1 MVGNDYPRGGLLLKS
16 SAYDVELNEASAT
29 NATSWFRSKEES
41 QEMLAL
47 VIDDS
52 KTTRMILR
60 RMLKELGFEVE
71 EAENGREALDLLE
84 SGFAPNIVLVDWN
97 MPVMD
102 GYQFVK
108 AVRSKPKFNKLVLMM
123 VTTETELDRL
133 IAALEVGIDEY
144 VMKPFTKEVI
154 EEKLEI
160 LGFARS

>member
-1 MVGNDYPRGGLLLKS
+1 
-16 SAYDVELNEASAT
+16 
-29 NATSWFRSKEES
+29 
-41 QEMLAL
+41 MLAL

-123 VTTETELDRL
+123 VTTETDLDRL
-133 IAALEVGIDEY
+133 TAALEAGIDEY

>member
-1 MVGNDYPRGGLLLKS
+1 
-16 SAYDVELNEASAT
+16 
-29 NATSWFRSKEES
+29 
-41 QEMLAL
+41 MLAL

-84 SGFAPNIVLVDWN
+84 SDFAPNIVLVDWN

>member
-1 MVGNDYPRGGLLLKS
+1 
-16 SAYDVELNEASAT
+16 
-29 NATSWFRSKEES
+29 
-41 QEMLAL
+41 MLAL

-71 EAENGREALDLLE
+71 EAENGQEALAQLE
-84 SGFAPNIVLVDWN
+84 SSPLPNVALVDWN
-97 MPVMD
+97 MPIMD

-108 AVRSKPKFNKLVLMM
+108 SVRSKAKFNKLLLMM

-133 IAALEVGIDEY
+133 TAAIEAGVDEY

-154 EEKLEI
+154 EEKFEI
-160 LGFARS
+160 LGLVRG

>member
-16 SAYDVELNEASAT
+16 SACDVELNEASAT

>member
-1 MVGNDYPRGGLLLKS
+1 
-16 SAYDVELNEASAT
+16 
-29 NATSWFRSKEES
+29 
-41 QEMLAL
+41 MLAL

-71 EAENGREALDLLE
+71 EAENGQEALAQLE
-84 SGFAPNIVLVDWN
+84 SNPLPNIALVDWN
-97 MPVMD
+97 MPIMD

-108 AVRSKPKFNKLVLMM
+108 SVRSKAKFNKLLLMM

-133 IAALEVGIDEY
+133 TAAIEAGVDEY

-154 EEKLEI
+154 EEKFEI
-160 LGFARS
+160 LGLVRG

>member
-1 MVGNDYPRGGLLLKS
+1 
-16 SAYDVELNEASAT
+16 
-29 NATSWFRSKEES
+29 
-41 QEMLAL
+41 MLAL

-71 EAENGREALDLLE
+71 EAENGQEALAQLASSPL
-84 SGFAPNIVLVDWN
+84 PNIALVDWN
-97 MPVMD
+97 MPIMD

-108 AVRSKPKFNKLVLMM
+108 SVRSKAKFNKLLLMM

-133 IAALEVGIDEY
+133 TAAIEAGVDEY

-154 EEKLEI
+154 EEKFEI
-160 LGFARS
+160 LGLVRG

>member
-1 MVGNDYPRGGLLLKS
+1 
-16 SAYDVELNEASAT
+16 
-29 NATSWFRSKEES
+29 
-41 QEMLAL
+41 MLAL

-71 EAENGREALDLLE
+71 EAENGQEALAQLE
-84 SGFAPNIVLVDWN
+84 SSPLPNIALVDWN
-97 MPVMD
+97 MPIMD

-108 AVRSKPKFNKLVLMM
+108 SVRSKAKFNKLLLMM

-133 IAALEVGIDEY
+133 TAAIEAGVDEY

-154 EEKLEI
+154 EEKFEI
-160 LGFARS
+160 LGLVRG

>member
-1 MVGNDYPRGGLLLKS
+1 
-16 SAYDVELNEASAT
+16 
-29 NATSWFRSKEES
+29 
-41 QEMLAL
+41 MLAL

-84 SGFAPNIVLVDWN
+84 SDFAPNIVLVDWN

-133 IAALEVGIDEY
+133 TAALEAGIDEY

>member
-1 MVGNDYPRGGLLLKS
+1 
-16 SAYDVELNEASAT
+16 
-29 NATSWFRSKEES
+29 
-41 QEMLAL
+41 MLAL

-123 VTTETELDRL
+123 LTTAKPAFPAAKKPLIGPVPWRSAELTP
-133 IAALEVGIDEY
+133 VGA
-144 VMKPFTKEVI
+144 VCLSRPHLRKKCFF
-154 EEKLEI
+154 L
-160 LGFARS
+160 

>member
-1 MVGNDYPRGGLLLKS
+1 
-16 SAYDVELNEASAT
+16 
-29 NATSWFRSKEES
+29 
-41 QEMLAL
+41 MLAL

-133 IAALEVGIDEY
+133 TAALEAGIDEY

>member
-1 MVGNDYPRGGLLLKS
+1 
-16 SAYDVELNEASAT
+16 
-29 NATSWFRSKEES
+29 
-41 QEMLAL
+41 MLAL

-84 SGFAPNIVLVDWN
+84 SDFAPNIVLVDWN

-133 IAALEVGIDEY
+133 TAALEVGIDEY

>member
-1 MVGNDYPRGGLLLKS
+1 
-16 SAYDVELNEASAT
+16 
-29 NATSWFRSKEES
+29 
-41 QEMLAL
+41 MLAL

-71 EAENGREALDLLE
+71 EAENGQEALAQLE
-84 SGFAPNIVLVDWN
+84 SSPLPNIALVDWN
-97 MPVMD
+97 MPIMD

-108 AVRSKPKFNKLVLMM
+108 SVRSKAKFNKLLLMM

-133 IAALEVGIDEY
+133 TAAIEAGVDEY

-154 EEKLEI
+154 EEKFEI
-160 LGFARS
+160 LGLVRD

>member
-1 MVGNDYPRGGLLLKS
+1 
-16 SAYDVELNEASAT
+16 
-29 NATSWFRSKEES
+29 
-41 QEMLAL
+41 MLAL

-71 EAENGREALDLLE
+71 EAENGQEALARLE
-84 SGFAPNIVLVDWN
+84 SSPLPNIALVDWN
-97 MPVMD
+97 MPIMD

-108 AVRSKPKFNKLVLMM
+108 SVRSKAKFNKLLLMM

-133 IAALEVGIDEY
+133 TAAIEAGVDEY

-154 EEKLEI
+154 EEKFEI
-160 LGFARS
+160 LGLVRD

>member
-1 MVGNDYPRGGLLLKS
+1 
-16 SAYDVELNEASAT
+16 
-29 NATSWFRSKEES
+29 
-41 QEMLAL
+41 MLAL

-71 EAENGREALDLLE
+71 EAENGQEALDLLE

-108 AVRSKPKFNKLVLMM
+108 AVRAKPKFNKLVLMM

-133 IAALEVGIDEY
+133 TAALEVGIDEY

>member
-1 MVGNDYPRGGLLLKS
+1 
-16 SAYDVELNEASAT
+16 
-29 NATSWFRSKEES
+29 
-41 QEMLAL
+41 MLAL